1 MSSYDKITFH
11 QNFICTVNERW
22 EYLQKIVR
30 QYGKVF
36 GDHQFEVLY
45 NTNTRANEVKIL
57 YNRHLPKLNFYL
69 MLEEDWALNTLAL
82 LKTIDTKWVVNK
94 AEDYMVTM
102 EKEDWTNI
110 IDEVVN
116 NDIDYCN
123 LTKVNEYG
131 ARKYGGYEEGDYGY
145 FYKGVNSPTKSM
157 SGTAIYKVD
166 LWIERLEYFIANRDK
181 PGVREAIPYPYWT
194 LPNSIEGFFSRI
206 APMNSDPVL
215 KEWNC
220 YVPKHNLFYHW
231 ETDFDDPTKVRQKS
245 KFKQVGY

>member
-1 MSSYDKITFH
+1 
-11 QNFICTVNERW
+11 
-22 EYLQKIVR
+22 
-30 QYGKVF
+30 
-36 GDHQFEVLY
+36 
-45 NTNTRANEVKIL
+45 
-57 YNRHLPKLNFYL
+57 
-69 MLEEDWALNTLAL
+69 
-82 LKTIDTKWVVNK
+82 
-94 AEDYMVTM
+94 MVTM

-181 PGVREAIPYPYWT
+181 PGVRERAYPIHIGHYQT
-194 LPNSIEGFFSRI
+194 QSRD
-206 APMNSDPVL
+206 SSVEL
-215 KEWNC
+215 
-220 YVPKHNLFYHW
+220 H
-231 ETDFDDPTKVRQKS
+231 Q
-245 KFKQVGY
+245 